1 MEKLLV
7 HVENILAFFQLE
19 QIFVKAHV
27 YGCHCFGGGQIFQ
40 SVVRYDAG
48 GKQFFTF
55 GSALPSSPTEESTSL
70 KIQRT
75 AILKANITSML

>member
-1 MEKLLV
+1 MFTV
-7 HVENILAFFQLE
+7 VT
-19 QIFVKAHV
+19 V
-27 YGCHCFGGGQIFQ
+27 FGGGQIFQ

-75 AILKANITSML
+75 AITSML

>member
-1 MEKLLV
+1 MFTVVTVL
-7 HVENILAFFQLE
+7 
-19 QIFVKAHV
+19 
-27 YGCHCFGGGQIFQ
+27 GGGQIFQ
-40 SVVRYDAG
+40 SVVGYDAG

-75 AILKANITSML
+75 AITSML